1 MNEYGNYQSQQLKI
15 NSLNFNKKDF
25 KKNENQN
32 EKLKKAVTYTLG
44 TLAGVSVA
52 SLVAYGIINKG
63 QGKKAAE
70 KAKDSVQE
78 VVAKGVNKVKDNV
91 KKNQTQTIQK
101 LLGNLQEGKTY
112 KIEDAKQL
120 QKALTTYKSNLAL
133 FKDID
138 TCDLSNN
145 IDKLVFELNKYIKE
159 GNPTNLDAVTNKE
172 LIDSKANVVTSLS
185 TLDEIIKQSYANKPD
200 KLDEVWEKADKL
212 AIDELDEDTIIEK
225 PDTKEIPF
233 DEDNKTLKDFS
244 TDLIDVKNVSVEQK
258 PDDSSLYLILDADDL
273 KGFDIIN
280 KETFKYKFNVT
291 DEEKDCFL
299 FKLDSTLEL
308 DKMIKLIENDKIK
321 KALNENDRESKYLQ
335 TYFENKAKEV
345 SQEDKLL
352 DNNDLSNFINTIGD
366 VYSLNADLY
375 EKISLAKTSL
385 AINKLQYDNKEN
397 LFFNFDAIKDLYEF
411 ENNNTYY
418 VAKSGSFV
426 NAEDEYLLK
435 IDVDAEGYVEITD
448 VERGFVYN
456 TQGYNLTVEY
466 NPLQNC
472 VDLLNIEN
480 TNNEELIS
488 SMQKNAIN
496 ALKELLS
503 TIDETSLNRNT
514 KNVLSQLKAADTVDK
529 FNTIIKENP
538 NALNVI
544 KNNCVITKSFSK
556 QEVLNDFMSKSLT
569 RANGKKDEA
578 IQKYLSQ
585 IFNASS
591 SGLVFRTLTGF
602 NGKLKEDYDVKQ
614 KNKNEIT
621 YTSNETPLKTYNVKY
636 SETEKK
642 VIVEENGKFYNYDIK
657 SNKYEETA
665 LTEDEKDKLD
675 LFVFNSLLKDEKISF
690 AKAQLSDVV
699 ANLTKSTLDKQKQIK
714 LTSLITYLADN
725 DPDCQK
731 DAAGKNN
738 YENSISNMWKLML
751 NGKAQ
756 RGKKANIFRKSTL
769 LDNKF
774 YIKNDG
780 VLTQNKPTDNNRY
793 ITVSVNTS
801 SNNVKYKIITTKE

>member
-1 MNEYGNYQSQQLKI
+1 MDYGNYNVGYQQSYEIAQ
-15 NSLNFNKKDF
+15 KKQE
-25 KKNENQN
+25 KKN
-32 EKLKKAVTYTLG
+32 KSSVLG
-44 TLAGVSVA
+44 TVA
-52 SLVAYGIINKG
+52 KVTGAAVGIGATILVGYGIINKG

-70 KAKDSVQE
+70 KAKEGVQE
-78 VVAKGVNKVKDNV
+78 VAAKGVNKVKDNV
-91 KKNQTQTIQK
+91 KKDQTQTIQK
-101 LLGNLQEGKTY
+101 LLGNLQVGKTY

-120 QKALTTYKSNLAL
+120 KEALTTYKSNLAL

-138 TCDLSNN
+138 TSDLTKN
-145 IDKLVFELNKYIKE
+145 INDLISKLKNYIKE
-159 GNPTNLDAVTNKE
+159 NSAVELSDDSE
-172 LIDSKANVVTSLS
+172 LITSKNSLATSI
-185 TLDEIIKQSYANKPD
+185 TTIDNIITQSYENEPD

-212 AIDELDEDTIIEK
+212 AIDVLDEDTIIEK

-244 TDLIDVKNVSVEQK
+244 TDLIYVKNVSVEQK

-308 DKMIKLIENDKIK
+308 EKIIKLIENDKIK
-321 KALNENDRESKYLQ
+321 NALIENDRESKYLQ
-335 TYFENKAKEV
+335 TYFENKAKEI
-345 SQEDKLL
+345 SQEDKLH
-352 DNNDLSNFINTIGD
+352 DNKDLLNLIDLIDETPSNSELSD
-366 VYSLNADLY
+366 
-375 EKISLAKTSL
+375 KILTAKTSL
-385 AINKLQYDNKEN
+385 AINKLQYDNKDN
-397 LFFNFDAIKDLYEF
+397 LFDNFDAIKNLYEF

-418 VAKSGSFV
+418 VAKSGTFV
-426 NAEDEYLLK
+426 NAEDEHLLK
-435 IDVDAEGYVEITD
+435 INVDAEGKVEITD
-448 VERGFVYN
+448 VERGLTYN
-456 TQGYNLTVEY
+456 TQGQMKVEY
-466 NPLQNC
+466 SPLKHC
-472 VDLLNIEN
+472 IDLLNIEN
-480 TNNEELIS
+480 TNDEDLIS
-488 SMQKNAIN
+488 SMQNNAII

-514 KNVLSQLKAADTVDK
+514 KKVLSQLKAANTVDA

-544 KNNCVITKSFSK
+544 KNNCVITKLFSDQDK
-556 QEVLNDFMSKSLT
+556 FNNFISNSLT
-569 RANGKKDEA
+569 RIRDEKDET

-585 IFNASS
+585 IFNATSS
-591 SGLVFRTLTGF
+591 SLVFRTLTGF

-614 KNKNEIT
+614 KDKKEII
-621 YTSNETPLKTYNVKY
+621 YTSNETPLKTYNVIY
-636 SETEKK
+636 NDTDKK
-642 VIVEENGKFYNYDIK
+642 VEVNASGNKYIYNIN

-665 LTEDEKDKLD
+665 PTEDEKDKVD
-675 LFVFNSLLKDEKISF
+675 LFVFNSLSKDEKISF
-690 AKAQLSDVV
+690 AKAQLRDI
-699 ANLTKSTLDKQKQIK
+699 ATNLTKSTIDKQKQTK

-731 DAAGKNN
+731 DASSKDN

-756 RGKKANIFRKSTL
+756 RGKKATFFRKSTL

-774 YIKNDG
+774 YINNDG
-780 VLTQNKPTDNNRY
+780 VLTQNEPTENNKY

-801 SNNVKYKIITTKE
+801 SNNVKFKIITNKK